1 MFRNVTV
8 SKVLSHFYRNYTWIL
23 TPINEAIMAISPISL
38 FMYDISSYKYDS
50 GILGAKKEEDKPE
63 DASAKIIEKKLK
75 DLGYSSTGNVDA
87 DKLLLTTI
95 LRTVGN
101 EAIGSGESQ
110 SLPWQ
115 HVLDELKLT
124 SLGNRE
130 DDYNLI
136 MTTLDEIIKG
146 MANES
151 DKKYYLDL
159 AQEAEN
165 AFSNQA
171 QNSLSDF
178 GSMAGATYSAQLN
191 KFFML

>member
-1 MFRNVTV
+1 
-8 SKVLSHFYRNYTWIL
+8 
-23 TPINEAIMAISPISL
+23 MAISPISL

-50 GILGAKKEEDKPE
+50 GILGAKKEEKEE
-63 DASAKIIEKKLK
+63 DPSAKIIEKKLE

-87 DKLLLTTI
+87 DKLLLATI
-95 LRTVGN
+95 MRANG
-101 EAIGSGESQ
+101 GETSSEGETQ

-124 SLGNRE
+124 SLGSRDE
-130 DDYNLI
+130 DYNLI
-136 MTTLDEIIKG
+136 MTTLEEKIKG
-146 MANES
+146 TSSES
-151 DKKYYLDL
+151 DKKYYADL

-171 QNSLSDF
+171 QNTLSDF
-178 GSMAGATYSAQLN
+178 GSMTGATYSAQLN